1 MCNLRNS
8 NRYWQNKCSC
18 KTSVHSLD
26 SGKICQEPICL
37 YTCLSRIW
45 QSDNW
50 RSLPA
55 NQPSFQFPDG
65 RSTSCLCCSWWGPVC
80 QVVSTAWSLW
90 RCSLF
95 HSMEELS
102 RWEHP
107 LAGPLANL
115 VSVWL
120 RLRGSWNYCNL
131 GMYSSKLASSLL
143 HQFPCHSM
151 PWTRFPGTRRL
162 GQSNKHPKEKKEIFC
177 GGSGTR
183 GQLTIELYLKKIY
196 SINDGITL
204 FTIYTPCNQVFPELC
219 LTPAADLTKCSE
231 LDARTIKLVKYTRSL
246 RATSHHFTSHP
257 IASFHI
263 TSHHIT

>member
-8 NRYWQNKCSC
+8 NRYYQNKCSC

-26 SGKICQEPICL
+26 SGKICQEPIYL
-37 YTCLSRIW
+37 YMCLSRIW

-55 NQPSFQFPDG
+55 NQPNFQFPDG
-65 RSTSCLCCSWWGPVC
+65 RSTSCLCCSWWGPAC

-115 VSVWL
+115 VLVWL
-120 RLRGSWNYCNL
+120 RLSGSWNYCNL
-131 GMYSSKLASSLL
+131 GMYSSRLASSLL

-162 GQSNKHPKEKKEIFC
+162 DQSNRLPREKKEIGVGGFC
-177 GGSGTR
+177 TSG
-183 GQLTIELYLKKIY
+183 LLKIELYLNKVY
-196 SINDGITL
+196 SVKDDDTFSTIFSSCYISQY
-204 FTIYTPCNQVFPELC
+204 FTR
-219 LTPAADLTKCSE
+219 D
-231 LDARTIKLVKYTRSL
+231 
-246 RATSHHFTSHP
+246 H
-257 IASFHI
+257 IASFHF
-263 TSHHIT
+263 TSYI